1 MFNSSSDKGSNSAR
15 VPQPQGSGS
24 GSKRGMFS
32 VIGSDVFITG
42 NIAASADLHVDGRV
56 DGDVYCDSLMQG
68 ADSHIK
74 GTVRAETARL
84 AGAIEGGVCVRA
96 LTVERAARITGDVEY
111 GTIAI
116 ENGASIDGRLK
127 HISTDSAGHAATS
140 AAPTAVGTGG
150 VPPVPERH
158 DDSISLVSNDTAA

>member
-1 MFNSSSDKGSNSAR
+1 MFNSSSDKGTNSAR

-24 GSKRGMFS
+24 GGKRGMFS
-32 VIGSDVFITG
+32 VIGPDVVITG
-42 NIAASADLHVDGRV
+42 NIAATADLHIDGRV
-56 DGDVYCDSLMQG
+56 DGDVNCGSLMQG

-84 AGAIEGGVCVRA
+84 AGASEGGVCVRT
-96 LTVERAARITGDVEY
+96 LTVERGARITGDVEY

-127 HISTDSAGHAATS
+127 HISADSAGPATS
-140 AAPTAVGTGG
+140 AAPTTVGTGG

-158 DDSISLVSNDTAA
+158 DDRISLVSNDTAA